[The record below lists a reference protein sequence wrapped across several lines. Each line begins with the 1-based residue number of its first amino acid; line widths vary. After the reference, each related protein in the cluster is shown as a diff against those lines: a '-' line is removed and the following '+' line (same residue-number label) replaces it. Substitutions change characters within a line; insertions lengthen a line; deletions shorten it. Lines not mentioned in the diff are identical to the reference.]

1 MCLSTAYLFVEC
13 VLPEEA
19 MIRRDPTRIEFT
31 MEDVEV
37 YKVRRD
43 KTAKTTVVAVSANT
57 TTQVDGKDVMTD
69 AKSKADAIRERIGY
83 DPTPRSS

>member
-1 MCLSTAYLFVEC
+1 
-13 VLPEEA
+13 

-43 KTAKTTVVAVSANT
+43 KAAKTSSVVAPVSANA
-57 TTQVDGKDVMTD
+57 TQVDVKEAD

>member
-1 MCLSTAYLFVEC
+1 M
-13 VLPEEA
+13 LPEEA

-43 KTAKTTVVAVSANT
+43 KTAKAATTVVAVSANT
-57 TTQVDGKDVMTD
+57 TTQMDGKDVMTD

>member
-1 MCLSTAYLFVEC
+1 
-13 VLPEEA
+13 

-37 YKVRRD
+37 YKARRD
-43 KTAKTTVVAVSANT
+43 KTASKTTVVAAVSANT
-57 TTQVDGKDVMTD
+57 TTQVDGKDVD

>member
-1 MCLSTAYLFVEC
+1 
-13 VLPEEA
+13 

-37 YKVRRD
+37 YKARRD
-43 KTAKTTVVAVSANT
+43 KTASKTTVVAVSANT
-57 TTQVDGKDVMTD
+57 TTQVDGKDVD

-83 DPTPRSS
+83 DPTPRTS

>member
-1 MCLSTAYLFVEC
+1 M
-13 VLPEEA
+13 LPEEA

-43 KTAKTTVVAVSANT
+43 KTAKTATTVVAVSANT
-57 TTQVDGKDVMTD
+57 TTQMDGKDVMTD